1 MKPDIS
7 STLVPKF
14 CLYLDILLPEG
25 GLAVLGVPEVV
36 EDPVWRLLGVI
47 PLHGVPVMDRPVDGP
62 ARQGGDG
69 PDHGDDG
76 E

>member
-1 MKPDIS
+1 M
-7 STLVPKF
+7 
-14 CLYLDILLPEG
+14 
-25 GLAVLGVPEVV
+25 LGVPEVV
-36 EDPVWRLLGVI
+36 EDPVWRLLSVI